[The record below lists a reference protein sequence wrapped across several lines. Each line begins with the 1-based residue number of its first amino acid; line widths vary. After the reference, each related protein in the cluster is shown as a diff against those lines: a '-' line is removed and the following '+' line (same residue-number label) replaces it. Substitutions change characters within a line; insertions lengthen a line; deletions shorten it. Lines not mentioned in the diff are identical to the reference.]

1 MIDLHI
7 LDGFWKP
14 TLNRSE
20 KANTLAFEIPERAP
34 EIAGEYKEARAV
46 IITSV
51 VKVFSAGADLS
62 AVNAGLATSN
72 VWKRLSGAIA
82 DLPSLTIA
90 ALNSTLPSEAFGM
103 ALA

>member
-1 MIDLHI
+1 M
-7 LDGFWKP
+7 
-14 TLNRSE
+14 
-20 KANTLAFEIPERAP
+20 
-34 EIAGEYKEARAV
+34 

-82 DLPSLTIA
+82 DLPSLTIP
-90 ALNSTLPSEAFGM
+90 ALNGTLTSGAFGM
-103 ALA
+103 ALACDTRLAVPTAKFFYLVMER